1 MKELC
6 GKSRLLT
13 GYLELLLE
21 QHLTAGNTTEPGK
34 KEGTFIEYMGYKS
47 FCVCGLLELQWI
59 E

>member
-6 GKSRLLT
+6 VKSRLLT

-21 QHLTAGNTTEPGK
+21 QHLTAGNTTGK
-34 KEGTFIEYMGYKS
+34 KEGMFIEYMGYKS